1 MLEFTETIT
10 QTSWIQ
16 KTVFDIIKG
25 SRYEEHLHLLG
36 DTLVKVIQVKLQCK
50 FNDSVHYMKIATH
63 IVETFLA
70 ICTANQETIS
80 KCSDTNERTFNT
92 SI

>member
-1 MLEFTETIT
+1 MNNIFI
-10 QTSWIQ
+10 
-16 KTVFDIIKG
+16 
-25 SRYEEHLHLLG
+25 LG
-36 DTLVKVIQVKLQCK
+36 HALVKVIQVKLQCQ
-50 FNDSVHYMKIATH
+50 FNDSAHYMKIATH
-63 IVETFLA
+63 ILETLLA